1 MTLQCQAVLE
11 ELAAFQD
18 GELKVERQ
26 FEIQTHLTSCDSC
39 RQEAKAQESIRQG
52 LRKLRQQDAM
62 VRVPTRMWANAAQEW
77 DRRDARKRMRVQ
89 MRLGFAGACMLLFLI
104 SAVWARLAERV
115 DFPVSSV
122 MQDFRMVRATKVM
135 PEFETADPDAAAQ
148 WLRKRLDSEVPPIN
162 LSLSQGRL
170 LGVDVVK
177 LAGTETGRLLYR
189 GPQGLIGVYI
199 TPRGTNFANLEKVT
213 FEKREF
219 ERDNTSKDI
228 GFYGWQQGKVGYGLA
243 LPQPMAA
250 GTGFALDA
258 ERNIAEPKR

>member
-1 MTLQCQAVLE
+1 
-11 ELAAFQD
+11 
-18 GELKVERQ
+18 
-26 FEIQTHLTSCDSC
+26 
-39 RQEAKAQESIRQG
+39 
-52 LRKLRQQDAM
+52 
-62 VRVPTRMWANAAQEW
+62 
-77 DRRDARKRMRVQ
+77 
-89 MRLGFAGACMLLFLI
+89 
-104 SAVWARLAERV
+104 
-115 DFPVSSV
+115 
-122 MQDFRMVRATKVM
+122 MVRATKVT

-148 WLRKRLDSEVPPIN
+148 WLRKRFDSEVPPIN

-258 ERNIAEPKR
+258 ERNTAEPKR